1 MADLGPYLNEAHA
14 RYPNQAMV
22 MTEFG
27 AEANTGG
34 PADVKQTYA
43 FQSQY
48 IQQTLGIVDR
58 LAFMSG
64 SIYWTLR
71 GFAVKPHWD
80 DGPPPPRL
88 PPPPPHPD
96 ALLPHH

>member
-58 LAFMSG
+58 LTFMSG
-64 SIYWTLR
+64 AIYSTLR
-71 GFAVKPHWD
+71 EFAVKPNWD
-80 DGPPPPRL
+80 GGAHRRDRARTAIHPTAL
-88 PPPPPHPD
+88 P
-96 ALLPHH
+96 A